1 MFDIEARHYLRLHQ
15 YNLAMLDINEF
26 RVEKGGDPERIRKSQ
41 KLRYASVDIVDEV
54 IELDK
59 QWRECTV
66 IAASDMLL
74 DGL

>member
-1 MFDIEARHYLRLHQ
+1 
-15 YNLAMLDINEF
+15 MLDINEF

-66 IAASDMLL
+66 TQSRGCEWMARMSLANKFEATFLRNVPSR
-74 DGL
+74 

>member
-1 MFDIEARHYLRLHQ
+1 
-15 YNLAMLDINEF
+15 MLDINEF

-66 IAASDMLL
+66 T
-74 DGL
+74 